1 VNFRQ
6 SKYLSN
12 NVAQHRLIER
22 VSTAAKLATAF
33 VVVSVTFS
41 TMDLLP
47 PAISAVLGPIDGA
60 NTPLAMDPMSHVLD
74 LSELVQKTA
83 PTNTKLPY
91 KKLQEVPN
99 EVPLGFRKAFLRAR
113 AEQQKNGSNV
123 FRYIQK
129 GNIKGLTD
137 SQQNGIGPGHGKSS
151 SALEAAIASVSLKHW
166 SQVRLDALNNALGN
180 QSFNN
185 FSISINQRQRKAK
198 LPELTKSQLRNFM
211 DISFWRSPAKGEHDM
226 AKETGD
232 SEYYQLPQLTSSVR
246 ASLINIKLK
255 YQQHIVSEAVA
266 TYGLTGRPLHDKL
279 TREQHLSEAEAKFV
293 SAHLDAARFVKPE
306 NKTQALLR
314 FGSEPYIRPPAT
326 TSSKPPG
333 KPPTTV
339 TSSGEPPLLLFTTPD
354 TPSDTFSPPIAPPL
368 AEIADTPSNTFS
380 PPVAPLPLVTPPVTS
395 SDTFPLSLLPLALLP
410 IVIPLV
416 ATTHH
421 TSSSNP
427 PWNRPVVVM
436 GPPVAPVSP
445 VVTRAGGGFPN
456 TPQSPPTVDIPPI
469 SLAEQPIEQPIY
481 VSVPTVSPVPQPNFI
496 LGTVAAGA
504 GLLVIRVKA
513 SNRKHRK

>member
-1 VNFRQ
+1 
-6 SKYLSN
+6 
-12 NVAQHRLIER
+12 
-22 VSTAAKLATAF
+22 
-33 VVVSVTFS
+33 
-41 TMDLLP
+41 
-47 PAISAVLGPIDGA
+47 
-60 NTPLAMDPMSHVLD
+60 
-74 LSELVQKTA
+74 
-83 PTNTKLPY
+83 
-91 KKLQEVPN
+91 
-99 EVPLGFRKAFLRAR
+99 
-113 AEQQKNGSNV
+113 
-123 FRYIQK
+123 
-129 GNIKGLTD
+129 
-137 SQQNGIGPGHGKSS
+137 
-151 SALEAAIASVSLKHW
+151 
-166 SQVRLDALNNALGN
+166 
-180 QSFNN
+180 
-185 FSISINQRQRKAK
+185 
-198 LPELTKSQLRNFM
+198 
-211 DISFWRSPAKGEHDM
+211 
-226 AKETGD
+226 
-232 SEYYQLPQLTSSVR
+232 
-246 ASLINIKLK
+246 LK

-380 PPVAPLPLVTPPVTS
+380 PPVAPALSHTTS
-395 SDTFPLSLLPLALLP
+395 HILRYIPLSLLPLALLP

-436 GPPVAPVSP
+436 VL
-445 VVTRAGGGFPN
+445 
-456 TPQSPPTVDIPPI
+456 Q
-469 SLAEQPIEQPIY
+469 
-481 VSVPTVSPVPQPNFI
+481 
-496 LGTVAAGA
+496 
-504 GLLVIRVKA
+504 
-513 SNRKHRK
+513 